1 MRPKRKIIISLILL
15 FAGFHLHAQD
25 STLIGSAINW
35 DLVKCI
41 DYAKKNNIQIN
52 SLRLS
57 ALTSQQQYLLAKAS
71 RLPNLS
77 GSASQ
82 NFTEHANANGGNNN
96 NNNAASGANGSGF
109 TASGSYSLNS
119 SVTLYIMA
127 I

>member
-1 MRPKRKIIISLILL
+1 MPLNRKTLFFLTLL
-15 FAGFHLHAQD
+15 FACFNTTYAQD
-25 STLIGSAINW
+25 STLMGKTINW

-57 ALTSQQQYLLAKAS
+57 QLTSQQQYLLAKAA

-82 NFTEHANANGGNNN
+82 NLEHSNNN
-96 NNNAASGANGSGF
+96 SSIRVDSNG
-109 TASGSYSLNS
+109 N
-119 SVTLYIMA
+119 V
-127 I
+127 